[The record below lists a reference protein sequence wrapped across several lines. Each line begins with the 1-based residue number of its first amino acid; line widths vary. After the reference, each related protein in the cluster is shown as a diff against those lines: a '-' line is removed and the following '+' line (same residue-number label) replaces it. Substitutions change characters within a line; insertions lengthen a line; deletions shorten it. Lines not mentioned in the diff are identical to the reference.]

1 MADDFAESEK
11 GPSAGVQA
19 TAAVVLVGGLIGGM
33 WGLDEVSGNSGGDS
47 GPAVCSSTDTSSAHT
62 KKRQSSKRVSGARL
76 CTALN
81 RPDLPRLL
89 GTPAEQ
95 AETASGGE
103 SGFKLAGGTRI
114 ATPEADVTLPTYSV
128 KLSASY
134 DDLSV
139 TETADLMGRN
149 AQKQTVLGHP
159 AVLYSDQT
167 IAITF
172 NGSKADTGPGGIA
185 RCLTV
190 ARNPKDGGGTFEVTI
205 WRQDDVA
212 PDDAALFRVAER
224 VLPTVPGWNAG

>member
-33 WGLDEVSGNSGGDS
+33 WGLGEVTGHNDS
-47 GPAVCSSTDTSSAHT
+47 DSEPAVCSSTHT
-62 KKRQSSKRVSGARL
+62 KKQSSKRVSGAQL
-76 CTALN
+76 CTAPN
-81 RPDLPRLL
+81 RPDLPTLL
-89 GTPAEQ
+89 GTPTEHAES
-95 AETASGGE
+95 ASGGE
-103 SGFKLAGGTRI
+103 SEIKLAGGTKI
-114 ATPEADVTLPTYSV
+114 ATPEADVTLPSYSV

-139 TETADLMGRN
+139 TEMTDLMGRN

-159 AVLYSDQT
+159 AVLYSDRT

-185 RCLTV
+185 RCLMV
-190 ARNPKDGGGTFEVTI
+190 ARNPKDGGGSFEVTI
-205 WRQDDVA
+205 WRQDDVP

-224 VLPTVPGWNAG
+224 VLPTVPGWTVG

>member
-1 MADDFAESEK
+1 MADDRVESEK

-33 WGLDEVSGNSGGDS
+33 WGLDKVSGHGASDS
-47 GPAVCSSTDTSSAHT
+47 KPAACSSTHTSGTPT
-62 KKRQSSKRVSGARL
+62 KKQSSKRVSGAQL

-81 RPDLPRLL
+81 RPDLPKLL
-89 GTPAEQ
+89 GTPAEH

-103 SGFKLAGGTRI
+103 SEFKLAGGTRI

-139 TETADLMGRN
+139 TETADLMGRS
-149 AQKQTVLGHP
+149 AQKQTVLGHQ
-159 AVLYSDQT
+159 AVLYSDRT

-172 NGSKADTGPGGIA
+172 NGSEADTGPGGIA
-185 RCLTV
+185 RCLMV

-205 WRQDDVA
+205 WRQDDVP

-224 VLPTVPGWNAG
+224 VLPTVPGWTTG